1 MGKAQYVS
9 SYIIMMLPTYS
20 QNYPEQYFQM
30 DYTGR
35 VRCSWNET
43 QKKTETELEDEESHI
58 LLIPVLTFN

>member
-1 MGKAQYVS
+1 
-9 SYIIMMLPTYS
+9 MMSPTYS

-30 DYTGR
+30 DYIGR